1 VVGYWVRIKKKSE
14 INTNKRAG
22 RKRKREEDRQ
32 RH

>member
-1 VVGYWVRIKKKSE
+1 VVGYWVRIKKNNE
-14 INTNKRAG
+14 ININKRAG